1 MVDMGLPVYK
11 NLKSKGEVSIMLDW
25 IRNVSLRLKVKV
37 VLLLLMISLI
47 LSLYLVVKITYY
59 HIFSDFYNKHLGFFY
74 SLINNKIED
83 KARYLDKLSKSR
95 FIKTF
100 LLNDNRKNNL
110 SSASDK
116 KGQKNDAGNLDIFMD
131 DFDVDLIYLM
141 DENKNI
147 GWGKYRNPVTHE
159 KVYISGEMK
168 NDLMNNLN
176 RISVPSRGVIFM
188 NKIPFIVSIQ
198 RNSYNAK
205 NDGQLVIMGLL
216 FFKQLNYIEHNYDLA
231 LGYITL
237 NKKSNES
244 IPDLN
249 NIRKKNIPLGKL
261 KAFTVYDIFGN
272 PSIEIH
278 ASTKNYTRFIEDKVL
293 RHILSIM
300 IFIIVVLIVSVIV
313 MFERIGIRRMNILN
327 KQINKV
333 IGCDIPHSKVDEDG
347 NDEIGKLQKSIN
359 YLLEVNDRI
368 KISLRKDKTNLMK
381 LVDDKTR
388 ELVTINGI
396 LYKKLKEHSVME
408 NVLKESE
415 ERYKKVVDNA
425 LEGIVIIQG
434 EIIIFANEKLLKII
448 DLNKDEILN
457 RNFIDFVYEEDK
469 RMVKSLYESR
479 ISGKVMD
486 DPNVIRLE
494 DGNKNIHWTEI
505 SSVLINLQ
513 GVDSLLVFISDI
525 TEKKYIE
532 KEHEKL
538 QKQLLQAQKMEAIGR
553 LAGGIAHDFNNIL
566 TPIIGYSELI
576 MIDDELPDKHK
587 EYITEIKKSAERASS
602 LTKQLL
608 VFSRRQEQSFEIIN
622 VNKVIKNMEKLF
634 RRLINE
640 TVTLKTDLK
649 PELKLIKADRGKI
662 EQVLMNLVINAS
674 DAMPD
679 GGVIYIKT
687 ENMKI
692 EGDFTHI
699 SPDASEGDFV
709 VITVED
715 NGVGMDEK
723 TKEKIF
729 EPFFTT
735 KGIEK
740 GTGLGLAVVYGIVH
754 QCKGWIN
761 VYSEPG
767 YGSKFQIYLPS
778 LVSDENYKSDYD
790 DMNYNWKEIRGND
803 RRILIVED
811 DENILNYTGELLKG
825 QGYKVY
831 TAKCS
836 EDAMKIIEK
845 ERGMFDLV
853 FSDIIMPG
861 GSGLDLIN
869 EINRKYPDIRILL
882 TSGYSPDDQLKLVN
896 VAKSG
901 YTVLMKPYMP
911 SDLLRHIDNELN
923 KGNLSL

>member
-1 MVDMGLPVYK
+1 
-11 NLKSKGEVSIMLDW
+11 MLDW
-25 IRNVSLRLKVKV
+25 IRNVSLRLKIKI
-37 VLLLLMISLI
+37 VLLLLMVSLI
-47 LSLYLVVKITYY
+47 FSIYLVVKITYY
-59 HIFSDFYNKHLGFFY
+59 HIYSDFYNKRLGFFY
-74 SLINNKIED
+74 SLINDKIED
-83 KARYLDKLSKSR
+83 KTKYLDRLSKSR

-100 LLNDNRKNNL
+100 LLNNRKNNL
-110 SSASDK
+110 SYTLN
-116 KGQKNDAGNLDIFMD
+116 QKNNAGNLDIFMD
-131 DFDVDLIYLM
+131 DFDIDLIYLM
-141 DENKNI
+141 EENNNVD
-147 GWGKYRNPVTHE
+147 WGKYRNPVTYE

-176 RISVPSRGVIFM
+176 RISIPSRGIIFI

-205 NDGQLVIMGLL
+205 NGRGGQLVVMGLL
-216 FFKQLNYIEHNYDLA
+216 LSKQLNYIAHNYDLA

-249 NIRKKNIPLGKL
+249 NIHKKNIPLGKL

-293 RHILSIM
+293 RYVLYIM

-313 MFERIGIRRMNILN
+313 MFERMGIRRMKILN
-327 KQINKV
+327 NQIHKI
-333 IGCDIPHSKVDEDG
+333 IGHDIPHSKVDENG

-381 LVDDKTR
+381 LIDDKTR
-388 ELVTINGI
+388 ELVTINNV
-396 LYKKLKEHSVME
+396 LYKKLKEHNIME

-415 ERYKKVVDNA
+415 ERYKKVVDNV

-448 DLNKDEILN
+448 GLTKDEILN
-457 RNFIDFVYEEDK
+457 RNFMDFVYEEDR
-469 RMVKSLYESR
+469 RMVKSLYETR
-479 ISGKVMD
+479 ISGKVTD
-486 DPNVIRLE
+486 DPNVIRLV

-532 KEHEKL
+532 EEHEKL

-576 MIDDELPDKHK
+576 MIDNELPDKHK

-608 VFSRRQEQSFEIIN
+608 IFSRKQAQSFEILN
-622 VNKVIKNMEKLF
+622 VNEVIKNMEKLF

-649 PELKLIKADRGKI
+649 PELKLIKADKGKI

-687 ENMKI
+687 ENIKI
-692 EGDFTHI
+692 EGDFNQI

-754 QCKGWIN
+754 QCKGWIH

-767 YGSKFQIYLPS
+767 YGTKFQIYLPS
-778 LVSDENYKSDYD
+778 LVSDENYKSDYN
-790 DMNYNWKEIRGND
+790 DMNCNWKEIRGNG

-811 DENILNYTGELLKG
+811 DENILNYTSVLLKG
-825 QGYKVY
+825 QGYQVY

-836 EDAMKIIEK
+836 EDAMEIIEK

-882 TSGYSPDDQLKLVN
+882 TSGYSSDDQLKLVN

-901 YTVLMKPYMP
+901 YTVLTKPYMP
-911 SDLLRHIDNELN
+911 SDLLRHVDNELN
-923 KGNLSL
+923 KGSLAL